1 MKGGGKMGNDVYTYI
16 GYIVV
21 WVVKYV
27 IVPIAAAVLARII
40 GEWLLNPQ
48 PERQRKKRSDKNRF
62 K

>member
-1 MKGGGKMGNDVYTYI
+1 MGNGIYTYI

-27 IVPIAAAVLARII
+27 IVPIAAAVFARII
-40 GEWLLNPQ
+40 ADWLLKPQ
-48 PERQRKKRSDKNRF
+48 PGRQRKKRSDKNRF

>member
-1 MKGGGKMGNDVYTYI
+1 MGNDIYTYI

-21 WVVKYV
+21 WVVKFV
-27 IVPIAAAVLARII
+27 IVPIVAAVLARII
-40 GEWLLNPQ
+40 AEWLLKPQ